1 MEQDNTLLNEELNNT
16 SEVPANETESN
27 VPEQLSS
34 ETAESPDKP
43 EIPNVDF
50 TLLSTQEIVSEL
62 QKLIEQ
68 YAPGQIK
75 TDHLPDI
82 FEKQYQKE
90 FDQALADFTADGTP
104 ATDFKYKNDAKEKF
118 YNLCKSLKDKKVAM
132 AKQTEAE
139 REKNLEIKLQLIEE
153 LKELVQK
160 EEALNKTF
168 QEFKDIQERWRNTGL
183 VPQGQVNNL
192 LETYHHHVENFYNY
206 IKINKELRDLD
217 LKKNLDAK
225 IKLCEEAEQLIEKN
239 DINEAFKQLQFLHA
253 QWKEIGPI
261 PKEQQEPI
269 WERFKAATGKINES
283 YHNFFETLKQEQ
295 ENNLKVKEEICE
307 KAAVIAAAEYNGI
320 AEWNNGAKALLDL
333 QEEWKHSGT
342 VPQKE
347 RNRIFKTFRASCDEF
362 FNRKREFYKQ
372 MLVDQEKNLE
382 LKIKLCEKVEAIQDS
397 TEWKD
402 HHGQNYFL
410 SKRMEENRTSTPQ
423 IFQ

>member
-239 DINEAFKQLQFLHA
+239 DINEAFKQLQFCMPNG
-253 QWKEIGPI
+253 KRSVRS
-261 PKEQQEPI
+261 PK
-269 WERFKAATGKINES
+269 NS
-283 YHNFFETLKQEQ
+283 
-295 ENNLKVKEEICE
+295 
-307 KAAVIAAAEYNGI
+307 
-320 AEWNNGAKALLDL
+320 
-333 QEEWKHSGT
+333 
-342 VPQKE
+342 
-347 RNRIFKTFRASCDEF
+347 
-362 FNRKREFYKQ
+362 
-372 MLVDQEKNLE
+372 KNLSGSV
-382 LKIKLCEKVEAIQDS
+382 LKRPPAKSMKA
-397 TEWKD
+397 T
-402 HHGQNYFL
+402 
-410 SKRMEENRTSTPQ
+410 T
-423 IFQ
+423 IFSRP

>member
-206 IKINKELRDLD
+206 IKINKE
-217 LKKNLDAK
+217 
-225 IKLCEEAEQLIEKN
+225 
-239 DINEAFKQLQFLHA
+239 
-253 QWKEIGPI
+253 
-261 PKEQQEPI
+261 
-269 WERFKAATGKINES
+269 
-283 YHNFFETLKQEQ
+283 
-295 ENNLKVKEEICE
+295 
-307 KAAVIAAAEYNGI
+307 
-320 AEWNNGAKALLDL
+320 
-333 QEEWKHSGT
+333 
-342 VPQKE
+342 
-347 RNRIFKTFRASCDEF
+347 
-362 FNRKREFYKQ
+362 
-372 MLVDQEKNLE
+372 
-382 LKIKLCEKVEAIQDS
+382 
-397 TEWKD
+397 
-402 HHGQNYFL
+402 
-410 SKRMEENRTSTPQ
+410 
-423 IFQ
+423 